1 MPPQSPLK
9 KSGDHP
15 EWESC
20 LDDHNDDDDNNDDN
34 YDDNNDC
41 GAVNDDNG
49 DDDFRDAKTCNF
61 FHKGLHLSMEEAISA
76 HIHCSLKLQQHTSR
90 RTGHMIQ

>member
-9 KSGDHP
+9 RSGDLP
-15 EWESC
+15 EWESSF
-20 LDDHNDDDDNNDDN
+20 DDHNDD
-34 YDDNNDC
+34 DDNNDC

-61 FHKGLHLSMEEAISA
+61 FHKGLYQSMAEAISA

-90 RTGHMIQ
+90 RTGHKIQ